1 MRKMITC
8 SFDPSG
14 VVITAWNGVHPDRPG
29 HFSVTK
35 MMSREEYNEACKNRH
50 LFDDVLGIKVS
61 EGWAQAVADATKNAS
76 NLKIDPKSGLN
87 ILMEAI
93 IMKHGPEKA
102 KEIFAELEKQNADIE
117 AALEAELAKEPEP
130 KKEEPATTEGG
141 TDGGPDRTA
150 KTGKGGKKSGRTT
163 AAGTPDEGSA
173 STAA

>member
-35 MMSREEYNEACKNRH
+35 MMSREEFNEACKNRH
-50 LFDDVLGIKVS
+50 LFDKVLGIKVQ

-87 ILMEAI
+87 ILMNAI
-93 IMKHGPEKA
+93 IMKYGPDKA
-102 KEIFAELEKQNADIE
+102 KELFETLEKENVDME
-117 AALEAELAKEPEP
+117 AALEAELAKKDEQPE
-130 KKEEPATTEGG
+130 G
-141 TDGGPDRTA
+141 TDNGGNDRTTDAA
-150 KTGKGGKKSGRTT
+150 KGRKKSRR
-163 AAGTPDEGSA
+163 AANIETPNA
-173 STAA
+173 